1 MIPRGPLGDAFS
13 DPNLLGTA
21 IAGDTWNSWRTLLIA
36 AMSEDL
42 SEDERETF
50 THLTGREDWKT
61 VRHYARG
68 TCRPINDV
76 QKVAPV
82 FYVRGKL
89 VAVVGS

>member
-50 THLTGREDWKT
+50 THLTGR
-61 VRHYARG
+61 G
-68 TCRPINDV
+68 TGRPSAITLE
-76 QKVAPV
+76 ALAGP
-82 FYVRGKL
+82 
-89 VAVVGS
+89 